1 MLIFISDLHLTD
13 GSSGTTI
20 HPRAFC
26 KLFELLLD
34 IIGDPKKNKIQKVHL
49 VLLGDIIDV
58 IRSDVWLRQE
68 KGQAEK
74 PIRPWSSALDYDK
87 EGHNLQYYTE
97 SIVDKIISTDNNILI
112 KIYLEEFQTLCRKFN
127 IDVELSYLIG
137 NHDWLINR
145 YPSTRQKIASFL
157 GLPNPQCYETNRFPE
172 YLAFEDYGVVARHG
186 DCFDRLNYAGNR
198 DASSIGDA
206 LVIDLLN
213 QFPIRVQRDLQLD
226 DDHPLIMQLREIDN
240 IRPLLDIPAWI
251 RGVCRHFTGFE
262 VQVHEIWNDL
272 ANEFLHLQV
281 VKDLARSQ
289 PGLWFFLRFVLRLT
303 TRCSW
308 GGLMKILARGIIR
321 RYYQKMDCY
330 EAYACKDIEDK
341 NAAYVVYGH
350 THNAQQIPL
359 IIRSISEKKDLEQV
373 YFNSGTWRKV
383 FERTAFD
390 KENCDVIGWY
400 VLTFIVFYLETEKE
414 PDRNYEMWSASLGYG
429 RETDE

>member
-1 MLIFISDLHLTD
+1 MLVFVSDLHLTD

-26 KLFELLLD
+26 KLSQLLLD
-34 IIGDPKKNKIQKVHL
+34 IIGDPQKTKIKKIHL

-58 IRSDVWLRQE
+58 IRSDFWLRQE
-68 KGQAEK
+68 KGQPGK
-74 PIRPWSSALDYDK
+74 PIRPWSPASDRDK
-87 EGHNLQYYTE
+87 HGHNLQYYTE
-97 SIVDKIISTDNNILI
+97 KIVDKLISTNNNILT
-112 KIYLEEFQTLCRKFN
+112 KIYLEEFQTHCRKLN
-127 IDVELSYLIG
+127 VDVEFSYLIG

-157 GLPNPQCYETNRFPE
+157 GLPNPQSYETNRFPE
-172 YLAFEDYGVVARHG
+172 YLAFDDYGVVARHG

-198 DASSIGDA
+198 DASSIGDG

-213 QFPIRVQRDLQLD
+213 HFPIKVKNDLKLNKK
-226 DDHPLIMQLREIDN
+226 HPLIMQLREIDN
-240 IRPLLDIPAWI
+240 VRPLLDIPAWI
-251 RGVCRHFTGFE
+251 RGVCRHFPDFE
-262 VQVHEIWNDL
+262 GQVHKIWNDL
-272 ANEFLHLQV
+272 ANQFLHLQL

-289 PGLWFFLRFVLRLT
+289 PGLWFLLRFVLRLT
-303 TRCSW
+303 TRFSW
-308 GGLMKILARGIIR
+308 GGLMKILARGVIR
-321 RYYQKMDCY
+321 RYYQKLDDY
-330 EAYACKDIEDK
+330 KAYAYKEIEDK
-341 NAAYVVYGH
+341 NASYVVYGH
-350 THNAQQIPL
+350 THSAQQTPL
-359 IIRSISEKKDLEQV
+359 IIRSISKKREIEQV